1 MSDTGSLWYTT
12 FQVARK
18 GNRALVDDAIAVNGL
33 SAIPVSCHSC
43 QFFHCFF
50 FSLRRR
56 ENGKLRIKLR
66 WCNAEPFTGTW
77 NPWRCRGS
85 FTGDMERTKIT
96 RTLCSAWA
104 FWGTYPPLPFAP
116 ANEIGGDRIDPGT
129 SIRFLHPLSFF
140 CFCSYFFNH
149 FASPVSFFSYLL
161 LHLLFPHPSFNRK
174 KQNKTSLFCLSS
186 NVNRSCFYAF
196 TYVLV
201 LLFTRSLLSA
211 VSVVGT
217 ALGSGHTVVHQTYSD
232 HSRMGLTVKRVI

>member
-1 MSDTGSLWYTT
+1 MPC
-12 FQVARK
+12 
-18 GNRALVDDAIAVNGL
+18 AVNGL
-33 SAIPVSCHSC
+33 SATPVSCHSC

-50 FSLRRR
+50 FSFRSR
-56 ENGKLRIKLR
+56 ENGKLRIELR

-77 NPWRCRGS
+77 NPWRCRGKFYRWYEENWNHQS
-85 FTGDMERTKIT
+85 SLFSLALLGDVAASAV
-96 RTLCSAWA
+96 CSSRQS
-104 FWGTYPPLPFAP
+104 LQ
-116 ANEIGGDRIDPGT
+116 EIGGGRIDPGT

-140 CFCSYFFNH
+140 CFCSYVFNH

-161 LHLLFPHPSFNRK
+161 LHLLFPHPPFNRK

-186 NVNRSCFYAF
+186 NVNHSGFYAF

-217 ALGSGHTVVHQTYSD
+217 ALGSGHTVVPQTYSD